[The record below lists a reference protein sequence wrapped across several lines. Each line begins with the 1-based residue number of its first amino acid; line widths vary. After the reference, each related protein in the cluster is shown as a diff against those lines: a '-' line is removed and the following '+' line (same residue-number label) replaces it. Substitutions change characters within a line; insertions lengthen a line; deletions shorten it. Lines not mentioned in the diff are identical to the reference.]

1 MNQKKFVI
9 RVDIETFEFLQKNAA
24 INLTSINKLINE
36 IIQEYVKDAEKV
48 ISSRN
53 FDILDTRSR
62 FKSYKSTT

>member
-1 MNQKKFVI
+1 MSQKKFLI

-36 IIQEYVKDAEKV
+36 IIQEYVKDAKKV

-53 FDILDTRSR
+53 LDILDTRSR